1 MRNLVLLT
9 LFLVVV
15 VSSAWGDPDQEQP
28 PDPMLD
34 SGQFSYGS
42 DPNLCDL
49 VPDADPETSFDI
61 GHVIFAYPVPYR
73 KEGDPHPVPL
83 DSVVPVAQVM
93 KLVTPDK
100 ALKALVNQQL
110 YHNHAFHLGEV
121 ELVSLKQ
128 IGYRWQVVWL
138 LFPSPGGFS
147 GVPYRYRALVS
158 DRGKVILPDLY
169 IYDAYS
175 LSDWRE
181 RLCSNLQLNVKPKAE
196 QRKLSQQQIER
207 RGRKTLEK
215 FLRTVK
221 VTPGKKPVRFEFLN
235 FRSLDLPLSVG
246 VDGELQYLKV
256 WGVNFKEVREADADQ
271 TEEIFTV
278 WVSEYGA
285 VSELK
290 LFSREW

>member
-1 MRNLVLLT
+1 MRKIVLLT
-9 LFLVVV
+9 LFLAVAAP
-15 VSSAWGDPDQEQP
+15 SAWGDPDEEQP
-28 PDPMLD
+28 PHPLLD
-34 SGQFSYGS
+34 SGEFSYGS
-42 DPNLCDL
+42 DPNLFDL

-73 KEGDPHPVPL
+73 NAGDPPPVPL
-83 DSVVPVAQVM
+83 ESVVPVAQVM
-93 KLVTPDK
+93 KLVAPDK

-110 YHNHAFHLGEV
+110 HYNHAFHLEQV

-128 IGYRWQVVWL
+128 IGYRWQVVWTL
-138 LFPSPGGFS
+138 DLSPGGGS
-147 GVPYRYRALVS
+147 GVPFRYRALVS
-158 DRGKVILPDLY
+158 DRGKVIQPDLY

-181 RLCSNLQLNVKPKAE
+181 RLCSNLQLNVKPRPE
-196 QRKLSQQQIER
+196 QKKLTQQQIEK
-207 RGRKTLEK
+207 RGRKALEK
-215 FLRTVK
+215 FLRKVK

-235 FRSLDLPLSVG
+235 CRSLALPMSVG
-246 VDGELQYLKV
+246 ADGEVKSLTV
-256 WGVNFKEVREADADQ
+256 WGVNFKEVREADAEQ
-271 TEEIFTV
+271 TEELFTV